1 MFQAYSA
8 ALAVTLTLLSLSRL
22 DSPLTHEKGNLFPLC
37 SGIILL
43 FLRNKSFI
51 NICIHFFD
59 CCIVGSR
66 NSDVIPGLCCFC
78 SARGPTHITLQQGEK
93 IFTRI
98 LFILELSGE
107 LMCFSSLVS
116 ELVGR
121 KHKNQSKRT
130 IFFSAFLLNHYCS
143 PGIDLIILVFRK
155 AKNYLL
161 KTQRIIVSG
170 GRHWKNLPN
179 LTSMFSKLK
188 CLLFITLT
196 LMAEIVPS

>member
-1 MFQAYSA
+1 M
-8 ALAVTLTLLSLSRL
+8 TLTLLSLSRL
-22 DSPLTHEKGNLFPLC
+22 DSLLTHEKGNLFPLC
-37 SGIILL
+37 SVIIPPLL

-59 CCIVGSR
+59 CWIVGSR

-107 LMCFSSLVS
+107 LLCFSSLVS
-116 ELVGR
+116 ELVGK
-121 KHKNQSKRT
+121 KHKNQYKRT
-130 IFFSAFLLNHYCS
+130 FFSAFLLNHYCS

-155 AKNYLL
+155 AKKLL
-161 KTQRIIVSG
+161 IKDT
-170 GRHWKNLPN
+170 
-179 LTSMFSKLK
+179 
-188 CLLFITLT
+188 
-196 LMAEIVPS
+196 